1 MGSEYIGNGYGQSKA
16 GGCVGGVGCLADVG
30 CGGNACGA
38 AACGANVWGR
48 WLRSSSM
55 WN

>member
-30 CGGNACGA
+30 CGWKC
-38 AACGANVWGR
+38 
-48 WLRSSSM
+48 LRSGSM
-55 WN
+55 WS